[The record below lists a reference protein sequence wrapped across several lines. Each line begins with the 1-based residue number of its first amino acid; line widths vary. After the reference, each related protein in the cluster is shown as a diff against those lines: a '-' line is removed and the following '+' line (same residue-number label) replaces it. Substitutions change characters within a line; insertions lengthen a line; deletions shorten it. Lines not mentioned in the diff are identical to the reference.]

1 MRLQDNP
8 YLPSDLPGLR
18 RQLDNLYR
26 QISTQLNQLSEG
38 GINAVTNAATSP
50 PASGIWTRGDFIRNA
65 EPTEA
70 GSNGARY
77 VLVGWVC
84 VASGEPG
91 TWRQCRYLTGN

>member
-8 YLPSDLPGLR
+8 YLPHDLPGLV

-26 QISTQLNQLSEG
+26 QIATQLNQLSEG
-38 GINAVTNAATSP
+38 GITAVTNAATAP
-50 PASGIWTRGDFIRNA
+50 PASGTWTAGDFIRNA
-65 EPTEA
+65 APAEA
-70 GSNGARY
+70 GSTGARY
-77 VLVGWVC
+77 VVAGWIC